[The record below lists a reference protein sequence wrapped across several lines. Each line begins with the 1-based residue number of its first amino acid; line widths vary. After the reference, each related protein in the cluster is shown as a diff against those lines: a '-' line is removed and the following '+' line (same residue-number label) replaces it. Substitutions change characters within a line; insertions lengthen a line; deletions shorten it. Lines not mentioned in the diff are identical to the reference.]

1 MQIVKYKQEDHYDIM
16 MALWRK
22 RKWQPCAADMLPK
35 IGLVL
40 FHENR
45 FIAYMGIYIE
55 SGTMG
60 FIGWALTD
68 PDTDTNLND
77 KALKELFHLLL
88 DIGKNKNCKL
98 IYSITDE
105 KEWGKR
111 LENYG
116 MVVAEEGVSVYAMF
130 LKEK

>member
-1 MQIVKYKQEDHYDIM
+1 
-16 MALWRK
+16 
-22 RKWQPCAADMLPK
+22 
-35 IGLVL
+35 
-40 FHENR
+40 
-45 FIAYMGIYIE
+45 MGIYIE

-60 FIGWALTD
+60 FVGWALTN
-68 PDTDTNLND
+68 PDENTTLND
-77 KALKELFHLLL
+77 KALKELFTLLL

-111 LENYG
+111 LKDYG
-116 MVVAEEGVSVYAMF
+116 MTAVEEGVSVYAMF